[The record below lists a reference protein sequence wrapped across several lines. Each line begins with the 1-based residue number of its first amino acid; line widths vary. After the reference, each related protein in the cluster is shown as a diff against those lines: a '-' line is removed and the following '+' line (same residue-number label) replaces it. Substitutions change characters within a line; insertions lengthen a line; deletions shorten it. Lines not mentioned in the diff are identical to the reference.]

1 MKRVS
6 VVILLFLLLN
16 GCASYRN
23 VTEEVRTILRI
34 KGSDS
39 MLLLVQQLAD
49 QFMVQHSGV
58 SITVNGGGSGAGI
71 RSLIDGSVEI
81 CATSRPLT
89 PEEVRQLAQKYQ
101 SVGVSILVAKD
112 ALNIVVHPS
121 NRVSDLSVRQVVD
134 IFTGS
139 TKWWNEIGGDDMPIT
154 VYGRE
159 TNSGTFL
166 YFEEHVLLGAKYSSE
181 CVVVPGARGMIGAV
195 AKDST
200 SIGYSTSVYAGN
212 VKSVSIDGVVPTTA
226 NILKGFYPITRY
238 LYFYTVHQPE
248 GTIKKFLDW
257 VVSKEGQNVAK
268 ANGYI
273 PLYSIE

>member
-1 MKRVS
+1 
-6 VVILLFLLLN
+6 
-16 GCASYRN
+16 
-23 VTEEVRTILRI
+23 
-34 KGSDS
+34 

>member
-166 YFEEHVLLGAKYSSE
+166 YFEEHVLLGAKY
-181 CVVVPGARGMIGAV
+181 
-195 AKDST
+195 
-200 SIGYSTSVYAGN
+200 
-212 VKSVSIDGVVPTTA
+212 
-226 NILKGFYPITRY
+226 
-238 LYFYTVHQPE
+238 
-248 GTIKKFLDW
+248 
-257 VVSKEGQNVAK
+257 
-268 ANGYI
+268 
-273 PLYSIE
+273 